1 MSVTKLNGLRL
12 QRMIVAGANELHANK
27 QQVISAE
34 VLLGHCWQK
43 LVTMLYLPT

>member
-27 QQVISAE
+27 QAVDAMNVFCLMATQEPIC
-34 VLLGHCWQK
+34 L
-43 LVTMLYLPT
+43 